1 MIRSNLAE
9 RECPMA
15 RAMGEIGDGWI
26 LLTLWCALN
35 GSTRFEALQ
44 DELGVARNILS
55 DRLRR
60 LVDQELLE
68 KRPISPQSRR
78 FEYVPTRKAQD
89 LREPLLLIQKWGLA
103 NCPYEARKA
112 A

>member
-1 MIRSNLAE
+1 MIRSNLAG

-26 LLTLWCALN
+26 LLTLWYTLN
-35 GSTRFEALQ
+35 GNTRFEALQ
-44 DELGVARNILS
+44 DKLGVARNILS

-60 LVDQELLE
+60 LVEDGLLE
-68 KRPISPQSRR
+68 RRPISPQSRR
-78 FEYVPTRKAQD
+78 FEYAPTQKAQD
-89 LREPLLLIQKWGLA
+89 LREPLTMMMRWGER
-103 NCPYEARKA
+103 NCPLTAQKA